1 MSDQPKGAMFGMF
14 TLIKDDVRPLAHM
27 PRILAL
33 DGGGVRGLSSLL
45 ILERLMQEV
54 QRCWKCL
61 IRGVLLRL
69 GGTLGENGENIPVGY
84 V

>member
-1 MSDQPKGAMFGMF
+1 MLKDVLPSRGA
-14 TLIKDDVRPLAHM
+14 RP
-27 PRILAL
+27 P
-33 DGGGVRGLSSLL
+33 D
-45 ILERLMQEV
+45 EKWE
-54 QRCWKCL
+54 CWKCL